1 MYSNNNLEKSS
12 VRSLTKITAY
22 LKPYR
27 LMIAGVIISL
37 LITSTTVL
45 LISKALQFFIDKG
58 IAANNAAMLDHGLMV
73 LVGIILIL
81 AVFTFLRFYF
91 VTYIGE
97 KVVADI
103 RTDVYNHILT
113 LSPGFFE
120 ETRTGE
126 IISRITADT
135 TLLLAIIGSSL
146 SVAMRNIVL
155 LLGGV
160 VMLAATSLYLTT
172 MIFVLIPII
181 ILPIIYLGRKLRVLA
196 KDSQDRVAD
205 ITVLCEQSISAIK
218 TIQSYSRQMFES
230 ARFAD
235 KIKQQLQTAFKRI
248 VWRGIL
254 SATIISLAFWGIAF
268 VLWVGGHQVLS
279 GILSPGEL
287 SAFIYISVICAAA
300 TGALSEVVGDLQK
313 AAGATERLFDFLS
326 VRPEV
331 IESSTPLSLPLNG
344 RGRIEFNNV
353 IFFYNSNSKRPVL
366 DEVTFTIEPGKIT
379 AIVGRSGAGKTTV
392 FMLIER
398 FYDITS
404 GSITVDGID
413 IRQLKINDL
422 RESLTYVSQDPVI
435 FSTTV
440 LDNILYGNPNASFE
454 QVEKAAQAASCIE
467 FIEKMPQG
475 FNTFL
480 GEKGIKLSGGQ
491 KQRLSIARA
500 ILHDPKILLLDEAT
514 SSLDSENEE
523 LVHNAL
529 NNLML
534 GRTTIVIAHR
544 LSTVKNA
551 DKIIVLDKGKVEE
564 TGVHSTLINKKTGF
578 YAKLAKLQFSNNN
591 Q

>member
-1 MYSNNNLEKSS
+1 MDSNSNLEKSS
-12 VRSLTKITAY
+12 VSSLLKITSY
-22 LKPYR
+22 LRPYR
-27 LMIAGVIISL
+27 LMIGGVVISL

-45 LISKALQFFIDKG
+45 MISKALQFFIDKG
-58 IAANNAAMLDHGLMV
+58 IAANNAAMLDHGLLV
-73 LVGIILIL
+73 LVSIILVL
-81 AVFTFLRFYF
+81 AAFTFLRFYF

-146 SVAMRNIVL
+146 SVAMRNTVL

-160 VMLAATSLYLTT
+160 VMLAATSLHLTM
-172 MIFVLIPII
+172 MIFILIPII

-196 KDSQDRVAD
+196 RDSQDRVAEL
-205 ITVLCEQSISAIK
+205 TVLCEQSISAIK
-218 TIQSYSRQMFES
+218 TIQSYTRQSFES
-230 ARFAD
+230 SRFAE
-235 KIKQQLQTAFKRI
+235 KIKHQLQTAFKRI
-248 VWRGIL
+248 IWRGVL

-268 VLWVGGHQVLS
+268 VLWIGGHQVLS

-287 SAFIYISVICAAA
+287 SAFIYISVICAGA
-300 TGALSEVVGDLQK
+300 TGALSEVAGDLQK
-313 AAGATERLFDFLS
+313 AAGATERLFSFLN
-326 VRPEV
+326 VQPEV
-331 IESSTPLSLPLNG
+331 IESPTPVTLPSDG
-344 RGRIEFNNV
+344 KGRIEFNDV
-353 IFFYNSNSKRPVL
+353 VFYYNTNRKRPVL
-366 DEVTFTIEPGKIT
+366 DRVNFTIEPGKIT
-379 AIVGRSGAGKTTV
+379 AIVGRSGVGKTTV
-392 FMLIER
+392 FMLLER
-398 FYDITS
+398 FYNIDS
-404 GSITVDGID
+404 GSITIDGID
-413 IRQLKINDL
+413 ISQLKLNDL
-422 RESLTYVSQDPVI
+422 RGSLTYVSQDPVI
-435 FSTTV
+435 FSTSV

-454 QVEKAAQAASCIE
+454 EVEKAAQAASCME

-480 GEKGIKLSGGQ
+480 GEKGLKLSGGQ

-514 SSLDSENEE
+514 SSLDSENEI
-523 LVHNAL
+523 LVHRAL

-564 TGVHSTLINKKTGF
+564 TGTHETLISNKTGI
-578 YAKLAKLQFSNNN
+578 YAKLAKLQFSSTN
-591 Q
+591 

>member
-1 MYSNNNLEKSS
+1 MDSNSNLEKSS
-12 VRSLTKITAY
+12 VSSLLKITSY
-22 LKPYR
+22 LRPYR
-27 LMIAGVIISL
+27 LMIGGVVISL

-45 LISKALQFFIDKG
+45 MISKALQFFIDKG
-58 IAANNAAMLDHGLMV
+58 IAANNAAMLDHGLLV
-73 LVGIILIL
+73 LVSIILVL
-81 AVFTFLRFYF
+81 AAFTFLRFYF

-146 SVAMRNIVL
+146 SVAMRNTVL

-160 VMLAATSLYLTT
+160 VMLAATSLHLTM

-196 KDSQDRVAD
+196 RDSQDRVAEL
-205 ITVLCEQSISAIK
+205 TVLCEQSISAIK
-218 TIQSYSRQMFES
+218 TIQSYTRQSFES
-230 ARFAD
+230 SRFAE
-235 KIKQQLQTAFKRI
+235 KIKHQLQTAFKRI
-248 VWRGIL
+248 IWRGVL

-268 VLWVGGHQVLS
+268 VLWIGGHQVLS

-287 SAFIYISVICAAA
+287 SAFIYISVICAGA
-300 TGALSEVVGDLQK
+300 TGALSEVAGDLQK
-313 AAGATERLFDFLS
+313 AAGATERLFSFLN
-326 VRPEV
+326 VQPEV
-331 IESSTPLSLPLNG
+331 IESPTPVTLPSDG
-344 RGRIEFNNV
+344 KGRIEFNDV
-353 IFFYNSNSKRPVL
+353 VFYYNTNRKRPVL
-366 DEVTFTIEPGKIT
+366 DRVNFTIEPGKIT
-379 AIVGRSGAGKTTV
+379 AIVGRSGVGKTTV
-392 FMLIER
+392 FMLLER
-398 FYDITS
+398 FYNIDS
-404 GSITVDGID
+404 GSITIDGID
-413 IRQLKINDL
+413 ISQLKLNDL
-422 RESLTYVSQDPVI
+422 RGSLTYVSQDPVI
-435 FSTTV
+435 FSTSV

-454 QVEKAAQAASCIE
+454 EVEKAAQAASCME

-480 GEKGIKLSGGQ
+480 GEKGLKLSGGQ

-514 SSLDSENEE
+514 SSLDSENEI
-523 LVHNAL
+523 LVHRAL

-564 TGVHSTLINKKTGF
+564 TGTHETLISNKTGI
-578 YAKLAKLQFSNNN
+578 YAKLAKLQFSSTN
-591 Q
+591 

>member
-1 MYSNNNLEKSS
+1 MDSNSHLEKGSVSS
-12 VRSLTKITAY
+12 LMKITSY

-27 LMIAGVIISL
+27 LMIGGVVISL

-45 LISKALQFFIDKG
+45 MISKALQFFIDKG
-58 IAANNAAMLDHGLMV
+58 IAANNAAMLDLGLMV
-73 LVGIILIL
+73 LVGIILVL
-81 AVFTFLRFYF
+81 AVFTFLRFYC

-120 ETRTGE
+120 ETQTGE

-146 SVAMRNIVL
+146 SVAMRNAVL

-160 VMLAATSLYLTT
+160 VMLAATSLHLTL

-196 KDSQDRVAD
+196 RDSQDRVAE

-218 TIQSYSRQMFES
+218 TIQSYSRQAFES
-230 ARFAD
+230 KRFD
-235 KIKQQLQTAFKRI
+235 EKIKHQLQTAFKRI

-254 SATIISLAFWGIAF
+254 SATIISFAFWGIAF

-287 SAFIYISVICAAA
+287 SAFIYISIICAAA
-300 TGALSEVVGDLQK
+300 TGALSEVAGDLQK
-313 AAGATERLFDFLS
+313 AAGATERLFSFLN
-326 VRPEV
+326 VKPEV
-331 IESSTPLSLPLNG
+331 IESSEPLTLPANG
-344 RGRIEFNNV
+344 RGRIEFTDV
-353 IFFYNSNSKRPVL
+353 VFYYNSNRKRPVL
-366 DEVTFTIEPGKIT
+366 DNVSFAIEPGKIT
-379 AIVGRSGAGKTTV
+379 AIVGRSGVGKTTV
-392 FMLIER
+392 FMLLER
-398 FYDITS
+398 FYNIDS
-404 GSITVDGID
+404 GSITIDGID
-413 IRQLKINDL
+413 ISQLKMNDL
-422 RESLTYVSQDPVI
+422 RGTLTYVSQDPVI
-435 FSTTV
+435 FSTSV

-454 QVEKAAQAASCIE
+454 EVEKAAQAASCTE

-500 ILHDPKILLLDEAT
+500 ILHNPKILLLDEAT
-514 SSLDSENEE
+514 SSLDSENEI
-523 LVHNAL
+523 LVHRAL

-564 TGVHSTLINKKTGF
+564 TGTHETLIGNKAGI
-578 YAKLAKLQFSNNN
+578 YAKLAKLQFSSTN
-591 Q
+591 